1 MAAAGSARQSEA
13 VDRVIDSVYHRV
25 MELRNL
31 EYLVAL
37 VRERHFGRAARAC
50 HVSQPT
56 LSSGIRRLESE
67 VGFPIVRRAQRYEG
81 LTPEGERVLEWAR
94 QILAD
99 VTGLEG
105 EIGAMR
111 GGLTGQLRI
120 GAIPT
125 SLPCVSLLTTPLA
138 AAHPGITVAVYS
150 LNSRQIERGL
160 DEFELEL
167 GITYLDSE
175 PLVGVRTCALYREQY
190 VLLTEA
196 DGPLGSRLEV
206 SWAEAAELP
215 LCLLTDD
222 MQNRRIL
229 DGIFH
234 EAGAEP
240 RPTVETNSISTL
252 IAHVRDGPWSS
263 IMAHAWLHGRDVP
276 RGMKAI
282 PLVEPRTTRTIGLV
296 WLDRDPEPILARAL
310 IDAAAAIDLEAAL

>member
-1 MAAAGSARQSEA
+1 
-13 VDRVIDSVYHRV
+13 

-31 EYLVAL
+31 QYLAAL
-37 VRERHFGRAARAC
+37 VREEHFGRAARAC
-50 HVSQPT
+50 NVSQPT
-56 LSSGIRRLESE
+56 LSSGIRRLEAE
-67 VGFPIVRRAQRYEG
+67 VGFPVVRRGQRYEG

-99 VTGLEG
+99 VDGL
-105 EIGAMR
+105 GAEVDALR
-111 GGLTGQLRI
+111 SGLTGRLRI

-125 SLPCVSLLTTPLA
+125 SLPSLSLLTTRLVA
-138 AAHPGITVAVYS
+138 RHPGITVAIYS

-167 GITYLDSE
+167 GLTYLDSE
-175 PLVGVRTCALYREQY
+175 PLSGVRTRALYREQY

-196 DGPLGSRLEV
+196 DGPLGSRDAV
-206 SWAEAAELP
+206 TWAEAAELQ
-215 LCLLTDD
+215 LCLLTGD
-222 MQNRRIL
+222 MQNRRII
-229 DGIFH
+229 DSIFH

-263 IMAHAWLHGRDVP
+263 VMAHAWLRGSELP

-282 PLVEPRTTRTIGLV
+282 PLVQPATTRTIGLV
-296 WLDRDPEPILARAL
+296 WLDRDPEPLLARAL
-310 IDAAAAIDLEAAL
+310 IEVAGAVSVEAELVRQMTGG